1 MNVWSYVDIYS
12 DVYILELC
20 VDEGTDAS
28 AADPRRERARR
39 YGDTVPDLERR
50 LFVVQGPKL
59 RPLQNFGIAV
69 RHEQRELSA
78 RNGDGKTAADQGT
91 ERNYRRA
98 ASRSAGRS
106 LCHRR
111 YGCGRW
117 HDGAPRV

>member
-59 RPLQNFGIAV
+59 GPLPNFGIAG
-69 RHEQRELSA
+69 RHAEREVSA
-78 RNGDGKTAADQGT
+78 RNGDGKTAADEGIGG
-91 ERNYRRA
+91 NYQRA
-98 ASRSAGRS
+98 ASRSGR
-106 LCHRR
+106 
-111 YGCGRW
+111 
-117 HDGAPRV
+117 